1 MSTIGE
7 LQKLSER
14 EDYVEFKGG
23 GGSGPAH
30 VRSYGG
36 IDRDDEW

>member
-7 LQKLSER
+7 LQKLNER

-23 GGSGPAH
+23 GGSGPAR

-36 IDRDDEW
+36 IDWDDEW